1 MASSL
6 APPYAVLVFA
16 LPPTPAP
23 PASASASHAVVRSVL
38 IVIGVIS
45 LIAAASIAINC
56 LLRRAS
62 RRRASAAALPLSAPA
77 PASAA
82 APLPLPRSGPA
93 PARRVPALL
102 AATDCTVCLCAIVP
116 RAEAQLACRHRFHTT
131 CIDEWVRSSPASP
144 TCPVCRAAVQ
154 PPRPTDAMDQRR
166 SARRSSAACDR
177 RRVAASG
184 EAPPGPSRV
193 SGV

>member
-1 MASSL
+1 MASPSPP
-6 APPYAVLVFA
+6 APPYTVLVVS

-23 PASASASHAVVRSVL
+23 PASASHAIARSAL
-38 IVIGVIS
+38 IILGVIC

-62 RRRASAAALPLSAPA
+62 RRRASASG
-77 PASAA
+77 A

-93 PARRVPALL
+93 PAHRAPALL
-102 AATDCTVCLCAIVP
+102 AAADCIVCLCAIVP
-116 RAEAQLACRHRFHTT
+116 RAEAQLACRHRFHAT

-144 TCPVCRAAVQ
+144 TCPLCRAAVQ
-154 PPRPTDAMDQRR
+154 LPRPADAMDQRR
-166 SARRSSAACDR
+166 TARRSSAAGDR

-184 EAPPGPSRV
+184 EEAPPGPPRV